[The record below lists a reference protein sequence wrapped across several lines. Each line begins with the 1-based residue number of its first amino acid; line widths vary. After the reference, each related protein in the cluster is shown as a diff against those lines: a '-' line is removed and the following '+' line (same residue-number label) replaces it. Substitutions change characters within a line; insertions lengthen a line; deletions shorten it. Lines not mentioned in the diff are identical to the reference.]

1 MSVRTDFI
9 YTSAYEVLQQAVS
22 ATNCLQTDGIN
33 AYPVLEYILQS
44 TLLRLTGFGE
54 QKLRNITWEVA
65 TQDLQYRYD
74 TLQGKV
80 NYGEYSNISD
90 KKSVFTLLH
99 TKTIEANDKAQ
110 WFSDGEKQEMLNEVK
125 RNIEDLFKES
135 VIVQSYPKEYK
146 AYLEG
151 IRKISKDNFAQGKS
165 LSSGPFDAFYD
176 GLYRQRNKCAHNTA
190 SYQQDMITLREM
202 KDKDYPYKNY
212 FTYFAILLLLDR
224 IFISA
229 YEKYMD
235 AIKVA
240 F

>member
-65 TQDLQYRYD
+65 TQDLQYRYE

-80 NYGEYSNISD
+80 SYGEYSNISD

-99 TKTIEANDKAQ
+99 TKTMEANERAQ
-110 WFSDGEKQEMLNEVK
+110 WFSDVEKQDMLNEVK
-125 RNIEDLFKES
+125 RNIED
-135 VIVQSYPKEYK
+135 
-146 AYLEG
+146 
-151 IRKISKDNFAQGKS
+151 
-165 LSSGPFDAFYD
+165 
-176 GLYRQRNKCAHNTA
+176 
-190 SYQQDMITLREM
+190 
-202 KDKDYPYKNY
+202 
-212 FTYFAILLLLDR
+212 
-224 IFISA
+224 
-229 YEKYMD
+229 
-235 AIKVA
+235 
-240 F
+240 

>member
-1 MSVRTDFI
+1 
-9 YTSAYEVLQQAVS
+9 
-22 ATNCLQTDGIN
+22 
-33 AYPVLEYILQS
+33 
-44 TLLRLTGFGE
+44 
-54 QKLRNITWEVA
+54 
-65 TQDLQYRYD
+65 
-74 TLQGKV
+74 
-80 NYGEYSNISD
+80 
-90 KKSVFTLLH
+90 
-99 TKTIEANDKAQ
+99 
-110 WFSDGEKQEMLNEVK
+110 MLNEVK
-125 RNIEDLFKES
+125 QNIEDLFKES

-151 IRKISKDNFAQGKS
+151 IRKISKVTFAQGKS
-165 LSSGPFDAFYD
+165 LSSGPFDTFYD

-212 FTYFAILLLLDR
+212 FTYFAIFLLLDR

-229 YEKYMD
+229 YEKYTD